1 MKASR
6 KKILGAA
13 LEPHPLDYDWRFTP
27 ATSERI
33 GSLLPKHGATLLLG
47 THSVV
52 PFVPSSDPDSIV
64 LVDWNPL
71 IAESTK
77 SHFVVDLRHEELFLP
92 SGMGFSSVVIDA
104 PWYPDDLFAWIGHAI
119 RYLEAGGLMLVVLW
133 RDNTRPTASRERQEI
148 LTFLSEVGRIAVYT
162 DYVRYITPPFEK
174 IALTHAGVP
183 VGPEWRSADLVAV
196 RLDNRIVPPQI
207 RPSADPAAQ
216 WCRFSIDSR
225 QIAIRTSRF
234 NSAGS
239 VAPTL
244 NPIANADGWVLPSV
258 SRRDPRRPFIDIWTS
273 RNFVAQATNPEAFIA
288 ALTALTRSPSCCDS
302 AAAAIKNEWIATA
315 LDLLISHDIIPSYNP
330 KRIDQWCH
338 RD

>member
-1 MKASR
+1 MEASR
-6 KKILGAA
+6 EKILGAA

-33 GSLLPKHGATLLLG
+33 GSLLPKQGATLLLG

-52 PFVPSSDPDSIV
+52 PFVPKSDPDSVV

-77 SHFVVDLRHEELFLP
+77 SHFVADLRHEEFSIP
-92 SGMGFSSVVIDA
+92 AGMGFSAVVIDA

-119 RYLEAGGLMLVVLW
+119 RYLDVGGLMLVVLW
-133 RDNTRPTASRERQEI
+133 PENTRPTASRERQEI
-148 LTFLSEVGRIAVYT
+148 LEFLSGIGRTAVYT
-162 DYVRYITPPFEK
+162 EFVRYTTPPFER

-183 VGPEWRSADLVAV
+183 VGPEWRSGDLVAV
-196 RLDNRIVPPQI
+196 RLDNRIVPPQV
-207 RPSADPAAQ
+207 RPSTDSAAQ

-234 NSAGS
+234 NSAES

-244 NPIANADGWVLPSV
+244 TPIANADGWVLPSV

-273 RNFVAQATNPEAFIA
+273 RGFAAQATNPEAFIA
-288 ALTALTRSPSCCDS
+288 ALTALTRSPSRCDS
-302 AAAAIKNEWIATA
+302 ADAAIKKEWIAAA
-315 LDLLISHDIIPSYNP
+315 LDLLISHDIIPSDNP
-330 KRIDQWCH
+330 KRTAQWCH

>member
-1 MKASR
+1 MNASR
-6 KKILGAA
+6 EKIPGAA

-33 GSLLPKHGATLLLG
+33 GSLLPKQGTTLLLG

-52 PFVPSSDPDSIV
+52 PFVHRSDPDSVV

-71 IAESTK
+71 IAEFTK
-77 SHFVVDLRHEELFLP
+77 SHFVVDLRDEELSIP
-92 SGMGFSSVVIDA
+92 SGMSFSSVVIDA
-104 PWYPDDLFAWIGHAI
+104 PWYPDDLFSWIGHAI
-119 RYLEAGGLMLVVLW
+119 RHLDTGGLMLVVLW
-133 RDNTRPTASRERQEI
+133 RDNTRPTASTERQEI
-148 LTFLSEVGRIAVYT
+148 LTFLSGIGRIAVYT
-162 DYVRYITPPFEK
+162 EFVRYTTPPFER
-174 IALTHAGVP
+174 IALTHAGIP

-196 RLDNRIVPPQI
+196 RLENRIVPPQV
-207 RPSADPAAQ
+207 RPSIDPAAQ

-239 VAPTL
+239 IPPTL
-244 NPIANADGWVLPSV
+244 NPIASADGWVLPSV
-258 SRRDPRRPFIDIWTS
+258 SRRDPRRPLIDIWTS
-273 RNFVAQATNPEAFIA
+273 RNFAAQATNPEAFIA
-288 ALTALTRSPSCCDS
+288 ALTALTQSPFRNDS
-302 AAAAIKNEWIATA
+302 ADDAIKNESIATA
-315 LDLLISHDIIPSYNP
+315 LDLLISHDIIPTDNP